1 MKKNVTFLILV
12 FFMGNLF
19 AQNLTPDVLNDLRS
33 SFQNSKS
40 DVAIRNA
47 VSNSNINDVAYNLD
61 VANKQDHF
69 FSVEVKSG
77 SITNQNSSGRCW
89 MFTSYNV
96 FRPVVMDR
104 YNIDDFEFSENY
116 LYFWDLLEKSNTF
129 FERIIK
135 TANEDIYS
143 REVYSLFSSPVGD
156 GGAWN
161 SFTNLI
167 AKYGTV
173 PKEIM
178 PETYQSKNTSI
189 LIRLLNEKLRED
201 ALTLRKMVAD
211 NSNQTQT
218 EAAKIN
224 MLKEVYRILVLS
236 LGEPPAEF
244 QWRYKDKDGII
255 SDYKTYT
262 PLTFWQEA
270 VNANLNDYIMFIDDP
285 NKPYYKLYVKQNDRN
300 VNEGIDWTFVNI
312 PTNDL
317 KQFVIASLKGGDIMY
332 FSCDVGKQ
340 LSKQNGTLDLNNY
353 DYQSLFGVDFGM
365 TRAQRM
371 VAHQSGSTHGMAL
384 CGVDL
389 DATSNPT
396 QWKLENSWGANYG
409 NHGFLTMTNDW
420 FDQYFFRIVINKKYV
435 NQKVL
440 DVLSQTPEEI
450 PFFYPAFSQDL

>member
-1 MKKNVTFLILV
+1 MRKILTILILF

-19 AQNLTPDVLNDLRS
+19 AQSLTPDVVSYLRN
-33 SFQNSKS
+33 SFQNTQS

-61 VANKQDHF
+61 VANKQNHF
-69 FSVEVKSG
+69 FSIEVKSG

-96 FRPVVMDR
+96 FRPVVMAKF
-104 YNIDDFEFSENY
+104 NIPDFEFSENY

-129 FERIIK
+129 LQRIIT
-135 TANEDIYS
+135 TANDDIYS

-161 SFTNLI
+161 SFSNLI
-167 AKYGTV
+167 VKYGAV
-173 PKEIM
+173 PHEIM
-178 PETYQSKNTSI
+178 PETFQSNNTGT

-201 ALTLRKMVAD
+201 ALIIRDMVKNNSAD
-211 NSNQTQT
+211 NLIQSKKM
-218 EAAKIN
+218 E
-224 MLKEVYRILVLS
+224 MLKDVYRILVLS
-236 LGEPPAEF
+236 LGEPPSEF
-244 QWRYKDKDGII
+244 QWRYKDKDGVI
-255 SDYKTYT
+255 SDFKNYT
-262 PLTFWQEA
+262 PQSFWQDA
-270 VNANLNDYIMFIDDP
+270 VNANLDDYIMFIDDP
-285 NKPYYKLYVKQNDRN
+285 NQPYYKLYVKQNDRN

-317 KQFVIASLKGGDIMY
+317 KQFAIASLKGGDIMY

-389 DATSNPT
+389 DPASNPT
-396 QWKLENSWGANYG
+396 QWKLENSWGATYG
-409 NHGFLTMTNDW
+409 NNGFLTMTNDW
-420 FDQYFFRIVINKKYV
+420 FDQYFFRLVINKKYV

-440 DVLSQTPEEI
+440 NVLSQTPNEI
-450 PFFYPAFSQDL
+450 PFFYPAFCQDL